1 MSRMDYLQSRYLLGE
16 GEATKDK
23 ALKDKKK
30 ENKVLAALL
39 TAKRV
44 DLATQL
50 RNKSIRDTMTG
61 KDVYYTKDGMPMQ
74 LSRGVAKPTEG
85 PLDTFFRSIWDR
97 KKNYIPM
104 DYSGVEGLSTTNPS
118 VADVSSGIPS
128 SSVMAQLGESMPL
141 DGNYAQA
148 LKSGGPLAFSQPETG
163 ALPGDSPGGL
173 LGSVGPAM
181 NIIQGL
187 RGMDTQGYRSAGE
200 ADKQRWSS
208 VTDAL
213 LGGAMFTP
221 LAPIAGPLAL
231 GKSLL
236 SWLT

>member
-39 TAKRV
+39 TAKGA

-85 PLDTFFRSIWDR
+85 ILDTLRRSVWG
-97 KKNYIPM
+97 KKSDYMPM
-104 DYSGVEGLSTTNPS
+104 DYSGVKGLSMTKPS

-148 LKSGGPLAFSQPETG
+148 LESGSPLEFAQPETG
-163 ALPGDSPGGL
+163 GLSGGL

-181 NIIQGL
+181 SIIQGL

-200 ADKQRWSS
+200 ADKQIMSS
-208 VTDAL
+208 AADAL
-213 LGGAMFTP
+213 LGASMFTP
-221 LAPIAGPLAL
+221 LAPITGPLAL